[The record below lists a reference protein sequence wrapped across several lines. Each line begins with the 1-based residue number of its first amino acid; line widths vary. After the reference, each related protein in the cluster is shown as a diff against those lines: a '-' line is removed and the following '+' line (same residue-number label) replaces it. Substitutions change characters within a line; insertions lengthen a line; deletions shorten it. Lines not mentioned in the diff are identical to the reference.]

1 MRGSC
6 VGSDIQV
13 EYVKMPRPYSDDL
26 RWRMIFQRLFYER
39 SFAEIASQLFVCP
52 ETVRRTVSTFLN
64 TGDVKPCNI
73 GRPTGSVSLIPH
85 EEYIIMD
92 YDIMN
97 STNTAS

>member
-1 MRGSC
+1 MSLKSPSGELSINFVFYC
-6 VGSDIQV
+6 IVLYCIV
-13 EYVKMPRPYSDDL
+13 
-26 RWRMIFQRLFYER
+26 FQRLFYER

-52 ETVRRTVSTFLN
+52 ETIRRTVSTFLN